1 MDFSDDTPVLVSPK
15 EYTIAF
21 GHLKLIRDKS
31 ANGKI
36 ILICYLYLMSKEG

>member
-1 MDFSDDTPVLVSPK
+1 MDFSDNTPVLGPPK

-36 ILICYLYLMSKEG
+36 ILICNLYLISKEG